1 MAMSTSLA
9 HVIGVARRP
18 WARLV
23 LGTLVAVVL
32 LTLVLTKISLHRAVY
47 SLEHVSLPLL
57 GLAAVLAAAY
67 VGLRA
72 WRYRMLLGQG
82 SALGVVGVTAA
93 SWGAGQV
100 LPGPGSDAAFVWLSR
115 RDLNASVTR
124 GTGAALVAR
133 LLDIVSLTV
142 ILLVSADLAGVRLGR
157 PVRLSAIVLA
167 VFLVLALL
175 ALFAERPRRRL
186 LAWAERL
193 PLVGGLAVR
202 AEVALAELSSW
213 QTVAA
218 LALATVGARLVTAL
232 EYLCLF
238 LALGAHLSLWQVW
251 LALAVRTLLFAL
263 PVQGVGG
270 MGTSQIW
277 WAGGLSLAGLPVAA
291 ALSLGLEVQILDLV
305 VALPEGALGWLTL
318 KGRRIQRTRR
328 GRLVAADGPQPGELS
343 GQRLVPPP
351 SKVGTGSSTPSP
363 GAGQD
368 LIEAGS
374 RANVRN

>member
-1 MAMSTSLA
+1 MAVSIGLA
-9 HVIGVARRP
+9 RVVGLTRRP

-23 LGTLVAVVL
+23 LGTLAAVVL
-32 LTLVLTKISLHRAVY
+32 LALVLSKISLHRALY

-57 GLAAVLAAAY
+57 GLAAALAAAY

-82 SALGVVGVTAA
+82 SALGVVWVTAA

-100 LPGPGSDAAFVWLSR
+100 LPGPGSDAAFVWLAR
-115 RDLNASVTR
+115 RDLDMSVTR

-133 LLDIVSLTV
+133 LLDMASLAV
-142 ILLVSADLAGVRLGR
+142 ILLVSADLAGVRLAR

-167 VFLVLALL
+167 VVLVLALL
-175 ALFAERPRRRL
+175 ALFVERSRRRI
-186 LAWAERL
+186 LALAERL
-193 PLVGGLAVR
+193 PVVGRLAIR

-213 QTVAA
+213 QTVAG
-218 LALATVGARLVTAL
+218 LALATGGARLVAAL

-277 WAGGLSLAGLPVAA
+277 WAGGLALAGLPVASV
-291 ALSLGLEVQILDLV
+291 LSLGLEVQILDLV

-318 KGRRIQRTRR
+318 KGRRIVLSRR
-328 GRLVAADGPQPGELS
+328 DQ
-343 GQRLVPPP
+343 
-351 SKVGTGSSTPSP
+351 P
-363 GAGQD
+363 GAGQSRPGRPRVQELAPAPPGAGPDAPNQPTGPAQD
-368 LIEAGS
+368 LVAMGS
-374 RANVRN
+374 GPRLRD